1 MLQPFLATLTQL
13 NTLILGKQNQVR
25 LALTCVLA
33 RGHLLFEDVP
43 GVGKTTLAHALAATL
58 GLQFQRVQFTSD
70 LLPADLLG
78 VSVYARESESFRF
91 HRGPVFSQVLL
102 ADEINRA
109 PPKTQSALLEAMEEG
124 QVSADGKTWKLPEP
138 FFVIAT
144 QNPQNQIGTFALPE
158 SQLDR
163 FLMRLELGY
172 PSVSAE
178 RALLAGE
185 DRRTLLAQLR
195 PTVMPE
201 QLLAAQAAVA
211 TVRIAPPL
219 LDYVQALAAATRNSE
234 RLSYGLSPRALLDL
248 VAATRAWAWLDGRDF
263 AIPEDVQAVF
273 KAVASHRLQG
283 RVHGQPD
290 PHIAR
295 DLLSSIAIP

>member
-144 QNPQNQIGTFALPE
+144 QNPQSQIGTFALPE

-195 PTVMPE
+195 PTVLPE

-211 TVRIAPPL
+211 AVRIAPPL

-234 RLSYGLSPRALLDL
+234 RLTYGLSPRALLDL

-283 RVHGQPD
+283 RIHGQPD

-295 DLLSSIAIP
+295 DLLASIAIP

>member
-1 MLQPFLATLTQL
+1 MLQPFIATLKQL
-13 NTLILGKQNQVR
+13 NTLILGKETQVR
-25 LALTCVLA
+25 LALACLLA

-91 HRGPVFSQVLL
+91 HRGPVFSQLLL

-172 PSVSAE
+172 PSVAAE

-185 DRRTLLAQLR
+185 DRRILLAQVR
-195 PTVMPE
+195 PTIQPD

-211 TVRIAPPL
+211 SVRIAAPL
-219 LDYVQALAAATRNSE
+219 LDYVQALAAATRTSE

-248 VAATRAWAWLDGRDF
+248 VSATRAWAWLDGRDF

-273 KAVASHRLQG
+273 PAVAGHRLQA
-283 RVHGQPD
+283 RLHGQAD
-290 PHIAR
+290 AHTAR
-295 DLLSSIAIP
+295 DLLASVAIP